1 MLTIREL
8 VRSVYGTWRL
18 AHLDPG
24 GMVFFDATP
33 EGFWRSFR
41 VAVLLLPIELL
52 ALGLRLGMHPSE
64 AGLGRIVAVDLVGYA
79 VGWMAFPLAAHY
91 LVVALGREKDYIAYI
106 VAYNWSSILQMGVH
120 IVVLTLAAGQMLP
133 ELALDLLD
141 WIVFAAVLY
150 YIWFIAKTAL
160 RISPLPAAGLVVID
174 VMISFLIAGIEI
186 PMMY

>member
-8 VRSVYGTWRL
+8 VRSIYGTWRL

-24 GMVFFDATP
+24 GMVFFDATT

-41 VAVLLLPIELL
+41 VAILLLPIELL
-52 ALGLRLGMHPSE
+52 ALGLRLGMQPSE
-64 AGLGRIVAVDLVGYA
+64 AGFGRILAVDLIGYA
-79 VGWMAFPLAAHY
+79 IGWMAFPLAAYY
-91 LVVALGREKDYIAYI
+91 LVAALGREKEYVGYI

-120 IVVLTLAAGQMLP
+120 LVVLTLAAGQMLP
-133 ELALDLLD
+133 DLALDLLD
-141 WIVFAAVLY
+141 WIALAAVLGY
-150 YIWFIAKTAL
+150 VWFIAKTAL
-160 RISPLPAAGLVVID
+160 RIGNLPAVGLVAID

>member
-8 VRSVYGTWRL
+8 VRSIYGSWRL
-18 AHLDPG
+18 AHFDPS

-41 VAVLLLPIELL
+41 VAILLLPIELL
-52 ALGLRLGMHPSE
+52 ALGLQLGMRPSE
-64 AGLGRIVAVDLVGYA
+64 SGLGRIVAVDLTGYA
-79 VGWMAFPLAAHY
+79 IGWMAFPLAAHY

-133 ELALDLLD
+133 TIALSILGLV
-141 WIVFAAVLY
+141 VFAALLTYV
-150 YIWFIAKTAL
+150 WFIAKTAL
-160 RISPLPAAGLVVID
+160 KIGGLPAAGLVAID
-174 VMISFLIAGIEI
+174 VMIGFLLAGIEDAMI
-186 PMMY
+186 Y